1 MGARFVLTLVRLV
14 FGLGVVLGKWLGVC
28 PWLGGSGGLFV
39 VGWVVVTSYRGWEKP
54 NFFWPMHWV
63 FGFMAKTRFLQ
74 IKPWF
79 YCNT

>member
-28 PWLGGSGGLFV
+28 PWLGGSGG
-39 VGWVVVTSYRGWEKP
+39 WEKP